1 MASQQVLSLIVSAI
15 DKASSV
21 LGRVSGAVKG
31 LGGSADQATSKQDNL
46 SNAIAFGM
54 MKAQVAINGV
64 QMAYGKLTA
73 AMQEASQIELENLST
88 ASGLE
93 EMLGSFDKAAKFVDD
108 INSSLAKSAAALP
121 GATKDYT
128 ALARTISDDVAAAF
142 KGADGKIND
151 VSGFKKSLESISTSY
166 AAMAATNNIAAGN
179 MQLFMMKAL
188 GGTASQAELMQIDA
202 LQKNPQLRTRLE
214 EAMKQAGVKSLK
226 DLSVEKRIKLLEE
239 VGRKVIT
246 PEFLKRSQD
255 TVEGMWQSFVSGLF
269 DPMGGIFG
277 VMRDLEPQLD
287 GQQTVFESAKKTLAM
302 LIGSDGLLAQVS
314 AILESLG
321 LTVDPMRVLK
331 DGIDRL
337 NGFLSA
343 VNKFLGSIKTGIGE
357 GYTDFGEL
365 VQSKLRMIFADV
377 ASALN
382 DRGFDTSSI
391 DGFIT
396 STIGKI
402 NLAIER
408 GLSWLYTNGLPMLQQ
423 MMQQGQ
429 QNAQNLLNNL
439 NWGEI
444 GVAFGGM
451 VGRLIGGLIR
461 TVASLDFSGSERSI
475 LSVFMAAIQFIFGA
489 IGGAVLGVFEGIAP
503 GATQAAGDMVRDVGR
518 MIVDFIKSIPGKI
531 GGAIANGSIIQGA
544 VNLSPLSGVS
554 NAVQAVAQ
562 TPIGQAITQSPP
574 VQAAGDLLSKF
585 TGGLFNNI
593 APKFNGH
600 IPNAAGGLIGAAQR
614 ESAAMPSGAQVV
626 VANSQEFILKP
637 TGRSANSGGGGNVFN
652 FYINGDNARSI
663 ADQVVA
669 IIQQKFDDEL
679 SAQLA

>member
-1 MASQQVLSLIVSAI
+1 
-15 DKASSV
+15 
-21 LGRVSGAVKG
+21 
-31 LGGSADQATSKQDNL
+31 
-46 SNAIAFGM
+46 
-54 MKAQVAINGV
+54 
-64 QMAYGKLTA
+64 
-73 AMQEASQIELENLST
+73 
-88 ASGLE
+88 
-93 EMLGSFDKAAKFVDD
+93 MLGSFDKAAKFVDD
-108 INSSLAKSAAALP
+108 INSNLAKAAAALP

-128 ALARTISDDVAAAF
+128 ALARGISDDVAAAF
-142 KGADGKIND
+142 KGSDGKIND
-151 VSGFKKSLESISTSY
+151 MSGFQKTLESISTSY
-166 AAMAATNNIAAGN
+166 AAMAATNNVSAGN

-202 LQKNPQLRTRLE
+202 LQKNSTLRIRLE

-277 VMRDLEPQLD
+277 VMRDLEPQLE
-287 GQQTVFESAKKTLAM
+287 GQQTVFESFKKSMSLV
-302 LIGSDGLLAQVS
+302 IGSDGLMTQAG
-314 AILESLG
+314 AILQALG
-321 LTVDPMRVLK
+321 LTVDPMRVLR
-331 DGIDRL
+331 DGVDRL
-337 NGFLSA
+337 NGFLGA

-396 STIGKI
+396 SAIGKI

-408 GLSWLYTNGLPMLQQ
+408 GMNWLYTNAIPMIQE
-423 MMQQGQ
+423 MMRQGQ
-429 QNAQNLLNNL
+429 QNTQKILETV

-451 VGRLIGGLIR
+451 VGRLVGGLIR
-461 TVASLDFSGSERSI
+461 TVLSLDFSGNEKNAGSM
-475 LSVFMAAIQFIFGA
+475 FMAALEFIFGA
-489 IGGAVLGVFEGIAP
+489 LGGAILGVFEGIAP
-503 GATQAAGDMVRDVGR
+503 GVTQAASSMVSDVGK
-518 MIVDFIKSIPGKI
+518 MIVDFIKSIPSKI
-531 GGAIANGSIIQGA
+531 GGAIANGNIIQGA
-544 VNLSPLSGVS
+544 VNLSPLSGV
-554 NAVQAVAQ
+554 NNVVQAAAQ
-562 TPIGQAITQSPP
+562 TPIGQSIMQSAP
-574 VQAAGDLLSKF
+574 VQAAGNMLSNLS
-585 TGGLFNNI
+585 GGLFGGI
-593 APKFNGH
+593 GAKFDGH
-600 IPNAAGGLIGAAQR
+600 IPNAANGFIPQSIGHIQNAAGGLLGAAKR
-614 ESAAMPSGAQVV
+614 ESAAMPTGAQVV
-626 VANSQEFILKP
+626 VANDSEFILKP
-637 TGRSANSGGGGNVFN
+637 TGRSASSGGGGNTFN

-669 IIQQKFDDEL
+669 IIQQQFEDEL
-679 SAQLA
+679 ATQLA

>member
-1 MASQQVLSLIVSAI
+1 MASQQVLSLVISAI
-15 DKASSV
+15 DKASGV

-31 LGGSADQATSKQDNL
+31 LGGSADQSAVKQDNL
-46 SNAIAFGM
+46 GNVITASM
-54 MKAQVAINGV
+54 LKAQVVINSV

-93 EMLGSFDKAAKFVDD
+93 EMLGGFDQAAKFVDG

-128 ALARTISDDVAAAF
+128 SLARTISDDVAAAF

-151 VSGFKKSLESISTSY
+151 LSGFKGTLESISTSY
-166 AAMAATNNIAAGN
+166 AAMAATNGIAAGN

-226 DLSVEKRIKLLEE
+226 DLSVDKRIKLLEE

-277 VMRDLEPQLD
+277 VMRDLEPMIE
-287 GQQTVFESAKKTLAM
+287 GNQTVFESAKKTLS
-302 LIGSDGLLAQVS
+302 LIIGSDGLFAQVS
-314 AILESLG
+314 AIAEALG
-321 LTVDPMRVLK
+321 LSVDPMRVLK

-337 NGFLSA
+337 NGVLQFVSR
-343 VNKFLGSIKTGIGE
+343 FLGSIKTGTKE
-357 GYTDFGEL
+357 GYTNFGEL
-365 VQSKLRMIFADV
+365 VNSKLKMMFIEV
-377 ASALN
+377 ESALN
-382 DRGFDTSSI
+382 DRGLDTSSI
-391 DGFIT
+391 DGFLT

-402 NLAIER
+402 NLAIEQ
-408 GLSWLYTNGLPMLQQ
+408 GLQWLYANAVPMIQQ
-423 MMQQGQ
+423 MLRQGQ
-429 QNAQNLLNNL
+429 QATQNVLSNT

-461 TVASLDFSGSERSI
+461 TVLSLDFSASENSI
-475 LSVFMAAIQFIFGA
+475 SSAFMAAIKFIFGA

-503 GATQAAGDMVRDVGR
+503 GITQAASSMVSDVGK
-518 MIVDFIKSIPGKI
+518 MIIDFIKSIPGKV

-544 VNLSPLSGVS
+544 INLTPVGGAS
-554 NAVQAVAQ
+554 NVMQMVAQ
-562 TPIGQAITQSPP
+562 TPIGQQITQSAP
-574 VQAAGDLLSKF
+574 VQAAGNIWSQF
-585 TGGLFNNI
+585 TGNI
-593 APKFNGH
+593 FGGSAAKFNGH
-600 IPNAAGGLIGAAQR
+600 IPNASGGLLGAAAR
-614 ESAAMPSGAQVV
+614 ESAAMPTGSQVV
-626 VANSQEFILKP
+626 VANDSEYILKP
-637 TGRSANSGGGGNVFN
+637 TGRSASPGGGNTYN
-652 FYINGDNARSI
+652 FYVNGDNAKAI
-663 ADQVVA
+663 AQQVLG
-669 IIQQKFDDEL
+669 IIQQQFDDEV

>member
-15 DKASSV
+15 DKASGV
-21 LGRVSGAVKG
+21 LGGIQNKLKG
-31 LGGSADQATSKQDNL
+31 LGGSADQAAARQDNL

-64 QMAYGKLTA
+64 QMAYGKLTSAIQQA
-73 AMQEASQIELENLST
+73 ASIELENLSS

-93 EMLGSFDKAAKFVDD
+93 EMLGSFDKASKFIDD
-108 INSSLAKSAAALP
+108 VNANLAKAAAALP
-121 GATKDYT
+121 GATSQYT
-128 ALARTISDDVAAAF
+128 ALARGVSDDVAAAF
-142 KGADGKIND
+142 KGADGKISD
-151 VSGFKKSLESISTSY
+151 VGGFQKTLESISTSY

-179 MQLFMMKAL
+179 MQLFLMKAL

-214 EAMKQAGVKSLK
+214 DAMKQAGVKSLK

-277 VMRDLEPQLD
+277 VMRDLEPKID

-302 LIGSDGLLAQVS
+302 LIGSDGLVAQIS
-314 AILESLG
+314 SIMEGLG

-337 NGFLSA
+337 NLFLGSVSRFLS
-343 VNKFLGSIKTGIGE
+343 SIKTGMGE
-357 GYTDFGEL
+357 GYTNFGEL
-365 VQSKLRMIFADV
+365 VQSKLRGIYAEV
-377 ASALN
+377 ASALE
-382 DRGFDTSSI
+382 DRGFDTSSV

-396 STIGKI
+396 STIGRL

-408 GLSWLYTNGLPMLQQ
+408 GLSWLYANAIPMIQQ
-423 MMQQGQ
+423 KLRQGE
-429 QNAQNLLNNL
+429 QNAQEALNNI

-451 VGRLIGGLIR
+451 VGRLVGGLIR
-461 TVASLDFSGSERSI
+461 ATVSLDFSGSERNI
-475 LSVFMAAIQFIFGA
+475 LSVFIAAIKFVFGA

-503 GATQAAGDMVRDVGR
+503 GISQTASNMVRDVGQL
-518 MIVDFIKSIPGKI
+518 IVDFIKSIPDKVK
-531 GGAIANGSIIQGA
+531 GAISNGSIISGA
-544 VNLSPLSGVS
+544 INLSPLSGVS
-554 NAVQAVAQ
+554 NMVQAATR

-600 IPNAAGGLIGAAQR
+600 IANAAGGLIGAAQR

-626 VANSQEFILKP
+626 VANNSEYILKP
-637 TGRSANSGGGGNVFN
+637 TGRSANSDGGGNVFN